1 MLLKTLK
8 SQSNTGENTLANNFI
23 KNKSIY
29 LTGINQF
36 KIEESDK
43 RVNKNDLL
51 IKVDAC
57 GICSSDLKFI
67 YTGSRIEK
75 YPVVLGH
82 EIAGTI
88 SKNKHI
94 ILGAEAPCLKCYSCK
109 KLKKDT
115 NLCDNPIS
123 VGSNFDGGFSNY
135 FLINKKILSKIPHI
149 IYKSKKALKYASL
162 AESLACVING
172 LEITNFKK
180 KQSIVIIGAGYM
192 GLLFVALS
200 KIKKAKN
207 ISIIDFDKKRLGIAK
222 KLGANNLFHIKK
234 NEKNIIRKILKP
246 TKNAGYDVVIS
257 ANASLNA
264 HELACKLVGKKGT
277 INLFGG
283 IPKNINKKLQI
294 DANFIHYKQ
303 AIITGS
309 FSSNQS
315 HLDEAFKIIKNK
327 SINFSKL
334 VTSYA
339 NYDNFINK
347 IKLLKNKKEIKS
359 IFRPN

>member
-1 MLLKTLK
+1 ML
-8 SQSNTGENTLANNFI
+8 
-23 KNKSIY
+23 KNKYILKKSIF
-29 LTGINQF
+29 LNGINRLNIDE
-36 KIEESDK
+36 KLCRIDK
-43 RVNKNDLL
+43 HQVLV
-51 IKVDAC
+51 KVDSC

-67 YTGSRIEK
+67 YTGSRIKK
-75 YPVVLGH
+75 YPIILGH
-82 EIAGTI
+82 EISGSI
-88 SKNKHI
+88 GKNKHI
-94 ILGAEAPCLKCYSCK
+94 IFGAEAPCGKCVSCK
-109 KLKKDT
+109 KLKGDT

-135 FLINKKILSKIPHI
+135 FSINKKILSKIPHVT
-149 IYKSKKALKYASL
+149 YKSKTKLKYGSL

-180 KQSIVIIGAGYM
+180 KQNIVIIGAGYM

-207 ISIIDFDKKRLGIAK
+207 ISIVDFDKKRLKIAK
-222 KLGANNLFHIKK
+222 TLGANNIFTISKK
-234 NEKNIIRKILKP
+234 DKNIIDKILKP
-246 TKNAGYDVVIS
+246 TKGVGYDAVIS
-257 ANASLNA
+257 ANGSLKA
-264 HELACKLVGKKGT
+264 HELACKLIAKKGT

-283 IPKNINKKLQI
+283 IPKNIDNKLKI

-309 FSSNQS
+309 FSSNQN
-315 HLDEAFKIIKNK
+315 HLKKAFKIIKNK
-327 SINFSKL
+327 SIDFSKI

-339 NYDNFINK
+339 NYDNFKDK

-359 IFRPN
+359 IFKPS